1 MYEEFTTTST
11 SNGHDKL
18 CPFCFGG
25 PDPYAEARCSGE
37 RCMAFVRELSPD
49 GTPTGSGR
57 CGMVQPIREMS
68 ERDRERLARKSHV

>member
-1 MYEEFTTTST
+1 MYEEYTTTST
-11 SNGHDKL
+11 NNGHDKL

-37 RCMAFVRELSPD
+37 RCMAFVRELSSD

-57 CGMVQPIREMS
+57 CGMVHHIKDMS
-68 ERDRERLARKSHV
+68 VRDLARLAR